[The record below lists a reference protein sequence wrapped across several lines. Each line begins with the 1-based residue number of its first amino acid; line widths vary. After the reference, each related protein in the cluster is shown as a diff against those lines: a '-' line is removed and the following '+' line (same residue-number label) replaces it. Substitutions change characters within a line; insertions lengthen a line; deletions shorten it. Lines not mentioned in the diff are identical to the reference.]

1 MPPVCCSR
9 AAEPSAEPAL
19 AYYWRTKSPESS
31 RFFCT
36 SPTFYLQIPGEIRV
50 GDALSNQRPLP
61 WEGSALLSWMFAV
74 VQKYLQISIFLL
86 RSCRPCSPLFVW
98 VGVLTGVVAAK
109 LTLWRSHRLGAR

>member
-36 SPTFYLQIPGEIRV
+36 SPTFYLQISGEIIV
-50 GDALSNQRPLP
+50 GDALSTQRPLP
-61 WEGSALLSWMFAV
+61 CEGRSITSWLFAD
-74 VQKYLQISIFLL
+74 VQKYLQINGFLRGTL
-86 RSCRPCSPLFVW
+86 RACSPMFVW
-98 VGVLTGVVAAK
+98 VGVLLV
-109 LTLWRSHRLGAR
+109 

>member
-19 AYYWRTKSPESS
+19 AYYPRTKSPESS

-36 SPTFYLQIPGEIRV
+36 FPTFYLQISGEIKV

-61 WEGSALLSWMFAV
+61 YEGSTIHCW
-74 VQKYLQISIFLL
+74 
-86 RSCRPCSPLFVW
+86 
-98 VGVLTGVVAAK
+98 
-109 LTLWRSHRLGAR
+109 